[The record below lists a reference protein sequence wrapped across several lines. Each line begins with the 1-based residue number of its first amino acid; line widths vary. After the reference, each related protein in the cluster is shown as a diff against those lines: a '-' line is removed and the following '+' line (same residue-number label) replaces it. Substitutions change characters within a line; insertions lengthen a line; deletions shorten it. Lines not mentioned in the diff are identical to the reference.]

1 MYKWNI
7 GTEVSSK
14 NRNKKF
20 MNVKEFIL
28 APAVIAAS
36 AQEFT

>member
-1 MYKWNI
+1 MYKWDI
-7 GTEVSSK
+7 GTEVSNE
-14 NRNKKF
+14 NRKEKS
-20 MNVKEFIL
+20 MNVKMFVL